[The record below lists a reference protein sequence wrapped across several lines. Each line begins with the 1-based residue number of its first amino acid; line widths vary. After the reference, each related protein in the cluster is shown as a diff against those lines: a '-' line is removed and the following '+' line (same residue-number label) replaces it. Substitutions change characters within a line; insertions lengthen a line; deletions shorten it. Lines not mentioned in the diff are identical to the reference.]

1 MEWDIKQLLSNV
13 EIQYTHEGTERRVKG
28 VSSIYE
34 AREDDL
40 SFCFYEGE
48 KGVSLV
54 SKSNA
59 GTILCTKNLEGFV
72 HPNFKGQQLFFVENP
87 KFALVQVMSRI
98 YKKQRLVGIS
108 PTAIISESTNVGS
121 NCFIGNY
128 TEIGDNCEIGDNT
141 IIYNRTSIM
150 QNSNIGN
157 GCIIGPGVNI
167 GDDGFAFV
175 RHQTGE
181 LERFPHLKGVKIG
194 NNVEISGNSNVD
206 RGSLSDTWIG
216 DGTKID
222 ALVHI
227 AHNVTIGRNCELTA
241 GTIIG
246 GSTTI
251 NEMCWTGLNS
261 TLKDRIKVGRNVLVG
276 AGAVVIRDIEDED
289 IVAGVPARSI
299 KNKITTDKV
308 RLFMMAGQESPVKGE
323 SSG

>member
-1 MEWDIKQLLSNV
+1 MKPEKMTFHFVFMRGKKEFHLSQNLTPGQFFAQR
-13 EIQYTHEGTERRVKG
+13 IWR
-28 VSSIYE
+28 
-34 AREDDL
+34 DL
-40 SFCFYEGE
+40 STQIL
-48 KGVSLV
+48 KGR
-54 SKSNA
+54 
-59 GTILCTKNLEGFV
+59 
-72 HPNFKGQQLFFVENP
+72 QLFFVENP

-150 QNSNIGN
+150 QNSYIGN

-299 KNKITTDKV
+299 KNKITTDRV